1 MSAPRSLSET
11 ACYDGLRKKRTR
23 NANCGRSVAT
33 VAHEADIAP
42 FGGGGVLRDIAI
54 LQRTK
59 NRLRGK
65 SLVPKGI
72 YRFSSHEDADS
83 WMMKQIV
90 ANHVRPSSKI

>member
-1 MSAPRSLSET
+1 MRTAQSLSPS
-11 ACYDGLRKKRTR
+11 LPMKRISR
-23 NANCGRSVAT
+23 RREGEDV
-33 VAHEADIAP
+33 V
-42 FGGGGVLRDIAI
+42 RDIAI
-54 LQRTK
+54 LQRTM
-59 NRLRGK
+59 NRLRGE